1 MFFHEL
7 GEDFVLSLELLLQ
20 QGDPAVLGVT
30 GAAATWL
37 EGSRAILEKLLG
49 RLGPVLSD

>member
-20 QGDPAVLGVT
+20 QGDPAVLVSVT
-30 GAAATWL
+30 KVIDVK
-37 EGSRAILEKLLG
+37 SRVPEQHL
-49 RLGPVLSD
+49 